1 MGEMR
6 GTGSLGNQQPIL
18 PLLALPPIPRPRSGP
33 AAIPR
38 PVPLP
43 PLLHI
48 APIPRPRQLP
58 RPRPPPSRLPPPP
71 SPRRLCLAS
80 GQKSRPPPPPAAPDG
95 TKCRWS
101 TWRVLALSA
110 IAPDFEPTKTATSSK
125 ATPGTTRSAS
135 SSRRRLRRPPGRLPA
150 PLSARNPRSSSPQT
164 RSG

>member
-1 MGEMR
+1 MR

-38 PVPLP
+38 RVPLP

-58 RPRPPPSRLPPPP
+58 RPRPPPIPPP
-71 SPRRLCLAS
+71 AS
-80 GQKSRPPPPPAAPDG
+80 SLPAATLSRKLTKIPPAPPPAAPDG
-95 TKCRWS
+95 TKCRRS
-101 TWRVLALSA
+101 TWRVLTLSA

-125 ATPGTTRSAS
+125 STPGTTRSAS